1 MSAGYDTDRTILAL
15 RAELERAREK
25 FPQNDH
31 LFAALGEEVGELAR
45 ELLEGGPRGR
55 IREEA
60 IQVAC
65 VAIRI
70 AEEGDGDFP
79 DSEPCAFP
87 GCTEGAPEA
96 VHDRCC
102 DDGPCECEDDAGT
115 RTRQSPY
122 CHDFVSLS
130 SRVKK

>member
-1 MSAGYDTDRTILAL
+1 MSAYTDRTIMAL
-15 RAELERAREK
+15 RAELDRAREK
-25 FPQNDH
+25 FPSNAH

-45 ELLEGGPRGR
+45 ELLEGGPRKR

-79 DSEPCAFP
+79 ESVPP
-87 GCTEGAPEA
+87 SLRVTE
-96 VHDRCC
+96 
-102 DDGPCECEDDAGT
+102 
-115 RTRQSPY
+115 
-122 CHDFVSLS
+122 
-130 SRVKK
+130 